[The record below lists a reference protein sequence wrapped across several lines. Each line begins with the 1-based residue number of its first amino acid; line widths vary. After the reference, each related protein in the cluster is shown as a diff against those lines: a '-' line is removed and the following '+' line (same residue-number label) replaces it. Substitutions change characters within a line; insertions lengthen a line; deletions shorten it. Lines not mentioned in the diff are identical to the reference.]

1 MIKSQNKNRRTHAA
15 SVVITL
21 GVILMLVF
29 SGPSSAVM
37 VELTMDGMDG
47 IEVGQEGFFYFN
59 VTIGGNERI
68 PIADFSIEGL
78 PSIEGSPDGELTFAL
93 SDVGTT
99 VGGATTIGNYQIE
112 LVEIQGWT
120 GGSDGGT
127 AYEYNYG
134 YAPYAGYGY
143 GYTFDGYGYG
153 YGYESASED
162 QYTTLA
168 YKITVDTTGADAVMY
183 DVAGTVNTGASD
195 MPYFAAS
202 ATSFVIK
209 EPIVVTTVSVED
221 VDVEMGESVIVPI
234 MITDVK
240 DLSGCAIDFEYD
252 PSVVHVTEVTSGDLQ
267 LLASN
272 VDNGTGWM
280 YANAA
285 DPAGLDGAVVFAY
298 VQLTAVGGMGDES
311 LLDITVDQLLDTG
324 YNPIEHAVTDGLFT
338 IITETVP
345 PVVTNVATSRDVILN
360 DNGRARAPG
369 TNVTTITATVTDADS
384 GVAGVTIDLSSIG
397 GSEVQSMERIGAT
410 DVWTV
415 DATATNNTGV
425 NETNLLVINAT
436 DNANNSNLASVELT
450 VLRRG
455 DVCRDN
461 VVDGKDVLYIAR
473 YLASLEP
480 EASNPPTILV
490 GDVVGVS
497 GVPEGDGVVDLMD
510 ALYIM
515 RCEAALE
522 DQP

>member
-1 MIKSQNKNRRTHAA
+1 MIKSQNRNRRTHAA

-37 VELTMDGMDG
+37 VELTMDSMDG

-93 SDVGTT
+93 SDVGTA

-112 LVEIQGWT
+112 LVEVQGWT
-120 GGSDGGT
+120 GGSDGGN
-127 AYEYNYG
+127 AYESNYG

-168 YKITVDTTGADAVMY
+168 YKITVDTTGADAVTY
-183 DVAGTVNTGASD
+183 DVAGKVNTGASD
-195 MPYFAAS
+195 KPYFAAS

-209 EPIVVTTVSVED
+209 EPNVVTTVSVED
-221 VDVEMGESVIVPI
+221 VTVEAGGSVVVPI
-234 MITDVK
+234 MITGAVN
-240 DLSGCAIDFEYD
+240 LSGCAIDFEYD
-252 PSVVHVTEVTSGDLQ
+252 PSVVYVTDVTSGDMQ

-285 DPAGLDGAVVFAY
+285 DPAGLNGDVVFAY

-311 LLDITVDQLLDTG
+311 SLNITVDQLLDMD
-324 YNPIEHAVTDGLFT
+324 YNPIDHAVTDGLFT

-345 PVVTNVATSRDVILN
+345 PVVENAATSLDVILN
-360 DNGRARAPG
+360 GNGRARAPG
-369 TNVTTITATVTDADS
+369 TDVTTVTATVTDADS
-384 GVAGVTIDLSSIG
+384 GVSGVTIDLSSIG
-397 GSEVQSMERIGAT
+397 GSEVQPMARIGTT

-415 DATATNNTGV
+415 NVTANAGI
-425 NETNLLVINAT
+425 NETNLLVITAT
-436 DNANNSNLASVELT
+436 DNVNNSDSSASIELT

-455 DVCRDN
+455 DVYRDN
-461 VVDGKDVLYIAR
+461 VIDSKDVLYIAR

-480 EASNPPTILV
+480 EASNPPTVLV
-490 GDVVGVS
+490 GDVVGIA

-515 RCEAALE
+515 RCEAGRE
-522 DQP
+522 VQP

>member
-1 MIKSQNKNRRTHAA
+1 MIKSQNRNRRTHAA

-37 VELTMDGMDG
+37 VELTMDGMNG
-47 IEVGQEGFFYFN
+47 IEVGQSGFFYFN

-120 GGSDGGT
+120 GGSDGGNG
-127 AYEYNYG
+127 YESNYG
-134 YAPYAGYGY
+134 YAPYAGYGQ
-143 GYTFDGYGYG
+143 GYAFDDGYG

-168 YKITVDTTGADAVMY
+168 YKVTVNTTGADVGPY
-183 DVAGTVNTGASD
+183 DAEGKVNTGASD
-195 MPYFAAS
+195 KPYFAAS
-202 ATSFVIK
+202 ATPFVLVASD
-209 EPIVVTTVSVED
+209 VVTTVSIED
-221 VDVEMGESVIVPI
+221 ITVDMGESVVVPI
-234 MITDVK
+234 MIAGAEN
-240 DLSGCAIDFEYD
+240 LSGCAIDFEYD
-252 PSVVHVTEVTSGDLQ
+252 SSVVHVTDVTSGDMQ

-285 DPAGLDGAVVFAY
+285 DPEGLNGDVVFAY
-298 VQLTAVGGMGDES
+298 VQLTAVGVMGDES

-324 YNPIEHAVTDGLFT
+324 YNPINYTVTDGLFT
-338 IITETVP
+338 IMTETVP
-345 PVVTNVATSRDVILN
+345 PVVTDVSASLDVILN
-360 DNGRARAPG
+360 GNGRARAPG
-369 TNVTTITATVTDADS
+369 TDVTTITATVTDADS
-384 GVAGVTIDLSSIG
+384 GVSSATIDLSSIG
-397 GSEVQSMERIGAT
+397 GSEVQPMERIGTT

-415 DATATNNTGV
+415 DVTATDGI
-425 NETNLLVINAT
+425 NETNLLVITAT
-436 DNANNSNLASVELT
+436 DDANNSDSSASIELT

-455 DVCRDN
+455 DVYRDN
-461 VVDGKDVLYIAR
+461 VIDSKDVLYIAR
-473 YLASLEP
+473 YLAELEP
-480 EASNPPTILV
+480 EASNPPSILV
-490 GDVVGVS
+490 GDVVGIA

-510 ALYIM
+510 ALYLM
-515 RCEAALE
+515 RCEAGLE
-522 DQP
+522 VQP

>member
-1 MIKSQNKNRRTHAA
+1 MIKSQNRNGRTHAA

-112 LVEIQGWT
+112 LVEVQGWT
-120 GGSDGGT
+120 GGSDGGN

-168 YKITVDTTGADAVMY
+168 YRITVDTTGADVAAY
-183 DVAGTVNTGASD
+183 DAAGTVNTGASD

-202 ATSFVIK
+202 ATPFVLVAA
-209 EPIVVTTVSVED
+209 EDVVTTVAVAD
-221 VDVEMGESVIVPI
+221 VIAKTGESVTVPI
-234 MITDVK
+234 MINDSVN
-240 DLSGCAIDFEYD
+240 LSGCAIDFEYD
-252 PSVVHVTEVTSGDLQ
+252 SSVVHVTDVTSGDMQ
-267 LLASN
+267 LLACN

-285 DPAGLDGAVVFAY
+285 DPAGLNGDVVFAY
-298 VQLTAVGGMGDES
+298 VELTAVGGMGDES
-311 LLDITVDQLLDTG
+311 LLDITVDQLLDTS
-324 YNPIEHAVTDGLFT
+324 YTPINYTVTDGLFT
-338 IITETVP
+338 IITEVVP
-345 PVVTNVATSRDVILN
+345 PVVTNVSASRDVILN
-360 DNGRARAPG
+360 DNGRTRAPG
-369 TNVTTITATVTDADS
+369 TDVTTITATVTDADS

-410 DVWTV
+410 DIWTV
-415 DATATNNTGV
+415 DATATDGV
-425 NETNLLVINAT
+425 NETNLLVITAT
-436 DNANNSNLASVELT
+436 DNVNNSNSASVELT

-461 VVDGKDVLYIAR
+461 VVDSKDVLYIAR

-480 EASNPPTILV
+480 EVSNPPTILV
-490 GDVVGVS
+490 GDVVGVG

-515 RCEAALE
+515 RCEAELE